1 MPNDIITKSG
11 MPKSDKE
18 IVAEAIK
25 NFPKFHQAQQEYC
38 RRMNKTVKE
47 YIFFKTTKP
56 LTEGEIDPILQM
68 CIDEKKKN
76 DPNVE
81 VFYTG
86 LGCGGKTTRMNN
98 AE

>member
-1 MPNDIITKSG
+1 MPE
-11 MPKSDKE
+11 SDKE
-18 IVAEAIK
+18 IVVEAIK
-25 NFPKFHQAQQEYC
+25 NFPEFHKGQQEYC

-68 CIDEKKKN
+68 CIDE
-76 DPNVE
+76 DGMGSCNVE

-86 LGCGGKTTRMNN
+86 LGCGGKTTRIDN